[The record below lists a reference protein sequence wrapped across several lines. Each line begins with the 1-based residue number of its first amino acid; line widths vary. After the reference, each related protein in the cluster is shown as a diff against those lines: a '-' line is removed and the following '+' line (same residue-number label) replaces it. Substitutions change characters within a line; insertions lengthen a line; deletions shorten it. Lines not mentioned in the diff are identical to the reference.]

1 MPKINWGE
9 KLETKISMLPESP
22 GCYLMKDAEGTIIYV
37 GKAVNLKNRV
47 RSYFRDTEHTPKVAA
62 MISHI
67 DDFDI
72 LLCDSNLEAL
82 CLECNLIKLHK
93 PYYNILLKDD
103 KHYPYLRVNLKE
115 PFPRLELAR
124 RIEQESGRQ
133 KDGVKYFG
141 PYIGATAV
149 RQVIEAVRGVFPLR
163 TCRKELPLKT
173 PSRPCV
179 NYEIGKCMA
188 PCAGKC
194 TEEAYWDMM
203 DGVLAF
209 LGGDYQQVLKV
220 LRKDMMD
227 CAARMQYE
235 RAAALRDKIR
245 DVEGLMERQI
255 AIQTDRSEQ
264 DIIAL
269 AQDGLDAMVHIF
281 YVRGGRMIGGDHFA
295 LPREG
300 SEDAGEVMAEFITQ
314 YYEDGNLIPRHVL
327 VQSLPEGTKDQLELW
342 LRQQKGSA
350 VSLATPK
357 RGEKHDLILL
367 AAKNAADALEKR
379 NARASIREERT
390 TGAAAALGRALGLPN
405 PPRRIEG
412 YDISNTQGVLSVA
425 SMVVF
430 IDGVAAKKEY
440 RRFRIKTVEGANDFA
455 SLNEVL
461 GRRFEH
467 GLREKAER
475 EAAGLSPIGGKFSDL
490 PDLVLIDGGP
500 QQLRFARQA
509 LLDMGVKVKVG
520 LKPNEQGDCLQSA
533 CEACDAP
540 EGMGQA
546 ELKVGLKP
554 DEQGDCLQS
563 ACEACDAPEGMGQ
576 AELKVGLKPD
586 EQGDCLQSACEACDA
601 PEGVGQAEVAMFGL
615 AKKQEEIFLPD
626 REEPILLD
634 HHTPELHLIQRIRD
648 EAHRFCITHH
658 RGLRGKASIHSQL
671 EDIPGI
677 GPKRRKALLTRLGS
691 LKAIREATEE
701 QLMAVPGMNKTAVQA
716 VMAWAAKKE

>member
-1 MPKINWGE
+1 MAKINWGE
-9 KLETKISMLPESP
+9 TLELKIAKLPESP
-22 GCYLMKDAEGTIIYV
+22 GCYLMKDAEGAIIYV

-47 RSYFRDTEHTPKVAA
+47 RSYFRDTAHTPKVAA

-67 DDFDI
+67 ADFDI
-72 LLCDSNLEAL
+72 LLCESNLEAL

-103 KHYPYLRVNLKE
+103 KHYPYLRVDLKE
-115 PFPRLELAR
+115 PFPRLTLAR
-124 RIEQESGRQ
+124 RME
-133 KDGVKYFG
+133 KDGAKYFG

-149 RQVIEAVRGVFPLR
+149 KQVINAVRDVFPLR
-163 TCRKELPLKT
+163 TCKKALPLKK

-179 NYEIGKCMA
+179 NYEIGRCMA

-194 TEEAYWDMM
+194 TEEAYWDML

-209 LGGDYQQVLKV
+209 LGGDYKTVVNRLKQ
-220 LRKDMMD
+220 DM
-227 CAARMQYE
+227 AAVAEKMQYE
-235 RAAALRDKIR
+235 KAAVIRDKIR

-255 AIQTDRSEQ
+255 AIQTAVAEQ
-264 DIIAL
+264 DILAI
-269 AQDGLDAMVHIF
+269 AQDGLDAMIQVV
-281 YVRGGRMIGGDHFA
+281 YVRGGRMIGGDHFP

-300 SEDAGEVMAEFITQ
+300 GEDAGEVLASFLTQ
-314 YYEDGNLIPRHVL
+314 YYEDVNLIPRHIL
-327 VQSLPEGTKDQLELW
+327 VQALPEGSQEQLESW
-342 LRQQKGSA
+342 FRQQKGGA
-350 VSLATPK
+350 VTLATPR
-357 RGEKHDLILL
+357 RGEKHDLVLL

-379 NARASIREERT
+379 NARASIQEERT
-390 TGAAAALGRALGLPN
+390 TGAAAALGRALGLPK

-440 RRFRIKTVEGANDFA
+440 RHFRIKTVEGANDFA

-461 GRRFEH
+461 GRRFAH
-467 GLREKAER
+467 GLEEKAER

-509 LLDMGVKVKVG
+509 LLDMG
-520 LKPNEQGDCLQSA
+520 
-533 CEACDAP
+533 
-540 EGMGQA
+540 
-546 ELKVGLKP
+546 
-554 DEQGDCLQS
+554 
-563 ACEACDAPEGMGQ
+563 
-576 AELKVGLKPD
+576 
-586 EQGDCLQSACEACDA
+586 
-601 PEGVGQAEVAMFGL
+601 AEVAMFGL

-648 EAHRFCITHH
+648 EAHRFGITHH
-658 RGLRGKASIHSQL
+658 RALRGKASIHSQL

-691 LKAIREATEE
+691 LKAIREASRED
-701 QLMAVPGMNKTAVQA
+701 LLAVPGMTATAADA
-716 VMAWAAKKE
+716 VLAWARDSGKK

>member
-1 MPKINWGE
+1 MARIDWGE
-9 KLETKISMLPESP
+9 KLETKIAMLPDSP

-62 MISHI
+62 MIANI

-93 PYYNILLKDD
+93 PHYNILLKDD

-124 RIEQESGRQ
+124 RMEAD
-133 KDGVKYFG
+133 KKAGVKYFG

-194 TEEAYWDMM
+194 TAEAYWDMM

-209 LGGDYQQVLKV
+209 LGGDYDQVLKV
-220 LRKDMMD
+220 LRKEMMD
-227 CAARMQYE
+227 CAAKMQYE
-235 RAAALRDKIR
+235 RAAALRDRIR

-255 AIQTDRSEQ
+255 AIRTENSEQ
-264 DIIAL
+264 DVIAL

-300 SEDAGEVMAEFITQ
+300 SEDPGEVLAGFITQ
-314 YYEDGNLIPRHVL
+314 YYEDANLIPRHVL
-327 VQSLPEGTKDQLELW
+327 VQALPDGSREGLESW
-342 LRQQKGSA
+342 LRQQKGALGPTRQTVRLS
-350 VSLATPK
+350 TPQ

-379 NARASIREERT
+379 NAKASIREERT
-390 TGAAAALGRALGLPN
+390 TGAASALGRALGLSK

-430 IDGVAAKKEY
+430 IDGVPAKKEY

-467 GLREKAER
+467 GLRERAER
-475 EAAGLSPIGGKFSDL
+475 EAAGLPPEGGKFSDL

-509 LLDMGVKVKVG
+509 LLDMGVKVK
-520 LKPNEQGDCLQSA
+520 SA
-533 CEACDAP
+533 S
-540 EGMGQA
+540 Q
-546 ELKVGLKP
+546 P
-554 DEQGDCLQS
+554 DE
-563 ACEACDAPEGMGQ
+563 EAG
-576 AELKVGLKPD
+576 
-586 EQGDCLQSACEACDA
+586 
-601 PEGVGQAEVAMFGL
+601 VAMFGL

-626 REEPILLD
+626 REAPILLD
-634 HHTPELHLIQRIRD
+634 HHTPELHLIQRVRD

-658 RGLRGKASIHSQL
+658 RALRGKASIHSQL

-677 GPKRRKALLTRLGS
+677 GPKRRKALLTAFGS
-691 LKAIREATEE
+691 LKAIREATME
-701 QLMAVPGMNKTAVQA
+701 QLLAVPGMSKPAAEAIRQ
-716 VMAWAAKKE
+716 WAEKVN

>member
-1 MPKINWGE
+1 MAKINWGE
-9 KLETKISMLPESP
+9 NLELKISMLPESP
-22 GCYLMKDAEGTIIYV
+22 GCYLMKDIAGTIIYV

-47 RSYFRDTEHTPKVAA
+47 RSYFRDTAHTPKVAA

-67 DDFDI
+67 ADFDV
-72 LLCDSNLEAL
+72 LLCDTNLEAL

-103 KHYPYLRVNLKE
+103 KHYPYLRVDLKE
-115 PFPRLELAR
+115 PFPRLTLAR
-124 RIEQESGRQ
+124 KME
-133 KDGVKYFG
+133 KDGAKYFG

-149 RQVIEAVRGVFPLR
+149 RQVIDSVRGVFPIR

-179 NYEIGKCMA
+179 NHEIGRCMA

-203 DGVLAF
+203 DGVLSF
-209 LGGDYQQVLKV
+209 LGGDYKQVLES
-220 LRKDMMD
+220 LRREM
-227 CAARMQYE
+227 AAAAEKLQYE
-235 RAAALRDKIR
+235 RAAVIRDRIR
-245 DVEGLMERQI
+245 DVEGLLERQI

-269 AQDGLDAMVHIF
+269 AQDGLDAMAQIV

-300 SEDAGEVMAEFITQ
+300 SETPGDVLASFLTQ
-314 YYEDGNLIPRHVL
+314 YYEDGNLIPRNVL
-327 VQSLPEGTKDQLELW
+327 VQALPEGAREQLEQW

-350 VSLATPK
+350 VTLATPQ
-357 RGEKHDLILL
+357 RGEKHDLVLL
-367 AAKNAADALEKR
+367 AAKNAMDALQKR
-379 NARASIREERT
+379 NARAQVLEERT
-390 TGAAAALGRALGLPN
+390 TGAAAALGRALGLEK

-430 IDGVAAKKEY
+430 IDGKPAKKEY
-440 RRFRIKTVEGANDFA
+440 RHFRIKTVEGANDFA

-461 GRRFEH
+461 GRRFAH
-467 GLREKAER
+467 GLTEKAER

-509 LLDMGVKVKVG
+509 LLDMGA
-520 LKPNEQGDCLQSA
+520 D
-533 CEACDAP
+533 
-540 EGMGQA
+540 
-546 ELKVGLKP
+546 
-554 DEQGDCLQS
+554 
-563 ACEACDAPEGMGQ
+563 
-576 AELKVGLKPD
+576 
-586 EQGDCLQSACEACDA
+586 
-601 PEGVGQAEVAMFGL
+601 VAMFGL

-626 REEPILLD
+626 REEPIILD
-634 HHTPELHLIQRIRD
+634 HHTPELHLIQRVRD
-648 EAHRFCITHH
+648 EAHRFGITHH
-658 RGLRGKASIHSQL
+658 RALRGKASIHSQL
-671 EDIPGI
+671 EDIPGMSK
-677 GPKRRKALLTRLGS
+677 PAV
-691 LKAIREATEE
+691 EAV
-701 QLMAVPGMNKTAVQA
+701 L
-716 VMAWAAKKE
+716 AWARDKK

>member
-1 MPKINWGE
+1 MARINWGE
-9 KLETKISMLPESP
+9 QLELKISMLPESP

-62 MISHI
+62 MISNI
-67 DDFDI
+67 ADFDI

-82 CLECNLIKLHK
+82 CLECNLIKLHR
-93 PYYNILLKDD
+93 PHYNILLKDD

-124 RIEQESGRQ
+124 RME
-133 KDGVKYFG
+133 KDGAKYFG

-163 TCRKELPLKT
+163 TCRKELPLKN
-173 PSRPCV
+173 PCRPCV
-179 NYEIGKCMA
+179 NYEIGRCLA

-209 LGGDYQQVLKV
+209 LGGDYEQVLKV
-220 LRKDMMD
+220 LRKDMMA
-227 CAARMQYE
+227 CAEQMRFE

-245 DVEGLMERQI
+245 DIEGLMERQI
-255 AIQTDRSEQ
+255 AIQTAASEQ

-281 YVRGGRMIGGDHFA
+281 YVRGGRMIGGDHMA

-300 SEDAGEVMAEFITQ
+300 SEAPGEVLAGFLTQ
-314 YYEDGNLIPRHVL
+314 YYEDGNLIPRNVL
-327 VQSLPEGTKDQLELW
+327 VQDLPEGSREQLEQW
-342 LRQQKGSA
+342 LRQQKGAA
-350 VSLATPK
+350 VTLATPK
-357 RGEKHDLILL
+357 RGEKHDLVML

-390 TGAAAALGRALGLPN
+390 TGAAAALGRALGLPE

-430 IDGVAAKKEY
+430 IDGEPAKKEY
-440 RRFRIKTVEGANDFA
+440 RHFRIKTVEGANDFA

-467 GLREKAER
+467 GLKERAER
-475 EAAGLSPIGGKFSDL
+475 EAAGLPAKGGKFSDL

-509 LLDMGVKVKVG
+509 LLDMGA
-520 LKPNEQGDCLQSA
+520 D
-533 CEACDAP
+533 
-540 EGMGQA
+540 
-546 ELKVGLKP
+546 
-554 DEQGDCLQS
+554 
-563 ACEACDAPEGMGQ
+563 
-576 AELKVGLKPD
+576 
-586 EQGDCLQSACEACDA
+586 
-601 PEGVGQAEVAMFGL
+601 VAMFGL

-677 GPKRRKALLTRLGS
+677 GPQRRKALLTKLGS

-701 QLMAVPGMNKTAVQA
+701 QLLAVPGMTKASVAAVL
-716 VMAWAAKKE
+716 AWAASKTK